1 MMRIVRRCFF
11 VLVVIMMAS
20 ACQNGGDGGLSSQTA
35 NDSQGIS
42 QVFMDALM
50 AGDYETAKAMAPS
63 EHADLVS
70 ERVDQ
75 FETLADKYE
84 MQEVKITSTRAWID
98 GTGNEE
104 SDKRIEIT
112 FQYREKGTEDRW
124 RIGSVSLRAMLD
136 EATGWGIANLQFVRP
151 TS

>member
-1 MMRIVRRCFF
+1 MMQIVRRWGL
-11 VLVVIMMAS
+11 VVVVIMLAA
-20 ACQNGGDGGLSSQTA
+20 ACQTGADGGGGSQTA

-42 QVFMDALM
+42 QLFIDALM
-50 AGDYETAKAMAPS
+50 AGDFDAAKAMAPS
-63 EHADLVS
+63 EALDLVS

-75 FETLADKYE
+75 FAALAETYE
-84 MQEVKITSTRAWID
+84 MQEVKITSSRAWID

-104 SDKRIEIT
+104 SDKRIEVT

-124 RIGSVSLRAMLD
+124 RIGSVSLRAMLS
-136 EATGWGIANLQFVRP
+136 ESEGWGIANLQFVRP